1 MVGRTI
7 RVKKKVKG
15 QDRPLPKDL
24 LTHIIDFGK
33 SNSRFILFAIVAAAV
48 VLAGSFAYRSY
59 REGRTAAAATMEYF
73 AADLYQ
79 QAMAIDLTPNSEG
92 QNEEDAEKPS
102 LAERL
107 DRRKSLLKKSVAQF
121 EELQKAYPRARN
133 MERVLLYIGIVR
145 YQLSDYQS
153 ALRAF
158 QKCLKG
164 FPDGAFSALCRAN
177 MARTQEQMGEPGA
190 AVQSYEQLFKTR
202 GNSPGIQPYYFNL
215 AKLYERMHKPDSA
228 KEVYARIAS
237 LYPGSQWER
246 EANEAL
252 RHLEGPGSEGAGRP
266 PKIGADMS
274 RLPPGFDPSK
284 VQRVVVGK
292 DKTGKRT
299 AKVEKDGTKQK
310 VKSQQSDQKPTGE

>member
-1 MVGRTI
+1 LVGRTI

-24 LTHIIDFGK
+24 LTHIIDFSK
-33 SNSRFILFAIVAAAV
+33 QNSRFILFAIVAAAV
-48 VLAGSFAYRSY
+48 VIAGSFAYRSY
-59 REGRTAAAATMEYF
+59 REGRTTASATMEYF

-79 QAMAIDLTPNSEG
+79 QAMAIDLTPNSEAQQG
-92 QNEEDAEKPS
+92 EDEKTS

-107 DRRKSLLKKSVAQF
+107 DKRQSLLKKSVAQF

-133 MERVLLYIGIVR
+133 IERVLLYIGIVR
-145 YQLSDYQS
+145 YQLADYQS

-158 QKCLKG
+158 QKCLKR
-164 FPDGAFSALCRAN
+164 FPDGAFSALCQAN
-177 MARTQEQMGEPGA
+177 IARTQEQMGEPGA
-190 AVQSYEQLFKTR
+190 AVQSYEQLFKTQ

-215 AKLYERMHKPDSA
+215 AELYERMNKPDSA
-228 KEVYARIAS
+228 KEVYTKIAS

-266 PKIGADMS
+266 PKIGADLS
-274 RLPPGFDPSK
+274 KLPPGFDPSK
-284 VQRVVVGK
+284 VHRVVVGK
-292 DKTGKRT
+292 DETGKRT
-299 AKVEKDGTKQK
+299 VKVEKNGTKQK
-310 VKSQQSDQKPTGE
+310 VKSQQSSPKQTGK